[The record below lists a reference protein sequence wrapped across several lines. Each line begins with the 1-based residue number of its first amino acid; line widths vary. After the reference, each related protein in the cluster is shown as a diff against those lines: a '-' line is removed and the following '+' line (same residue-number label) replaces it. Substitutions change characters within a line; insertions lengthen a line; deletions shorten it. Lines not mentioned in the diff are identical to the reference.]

1 MPDNVPE
8 LQITDQSLEPGW
20 HWQDGWN
27 GLVPS
32 LSSLSDV
39 CRVLQAEP
47 DSIDELANG
56 TAYNFLA
63 GGVVVVVVLTGNE
76 FVTALTLRPSK
87 LPSNMVP
94 VTMAE
99 ASKAFGKFMVT
110 DVKRREG
117 TIHERPGMRIC
128 AQAGPEQAELQKIL
142 WLEIFRP

>member
-27 GLVPS
+27 GLIPS
-32 LSSLSDV
+32 MSSLADV
-39 CRVLQAEP
+39 CALLQEEPGSAE
-47 DSIDELANG
+47 ELANG
-56 TAYNFLA
+56 TAYSFLA
-63 GGVVVVVVLTGNE
+63 GGVVVVVLSGDQ
-76 FVTALTLRPSK
+76 FITALTLRPHK
-87 LPSNMVP
+87 LPSDMVP
-94 VTMAE
+94 ATMAD
-99 ASKAFGKFMVT
+99 ANKAFGKFMIT

-117 TIHERPGMRIC
+117 TIHQRPGMKVC